1 MDNVIA
7 IDIIIQHIKIQ
18 LKDLFKHNGSITPS
32 RHGSK
37 KFANELLETKGF
49 DFADKISIL
58 DINSNNYSIQI
69 FEDIVDGNRVI
80 YSELFKNTLLDCL
93 VKLLVKKFNPLKYP
107 FVLFSNDSIKIN
119 ISDNCNNII
128 YFKSTIVNNEDIDK
142 IKKQLISS
150 NLLNDKLNIYL
161 VTMIISPSC
170 IEKILSD
177 YGKLNIQFVSLFL
190 TKMFTS
196 FEEVFSSVLDIFSNQ
211 LLDKTFSEMIN
222 FIVTSN
228 K

>member
-1 MDNVIA
+1 M
-7 IDIIIQHIKIQ
+7 
-18 LKDLFKHNGSITPS
+18 
-32 RHGSK
+32 
-37 KFANELLETKGF
+37 
-49 DFADKISIL
+49 
-58 DINSNNYSIQI
+58 
-69 FEDIVDGNRVI
+69 
-80 YSELFKNTLLDCL
+80 
-93 VKLLVKKFNPLKYP
+93 
-107 FVLFSNDSIKIN
+107 N
-119 ISDNCNNII
+119 I
-128 YFKSTIVNNEDIDK
+128 EDIDK

-190 TKMFTS
+190 TKMFIS